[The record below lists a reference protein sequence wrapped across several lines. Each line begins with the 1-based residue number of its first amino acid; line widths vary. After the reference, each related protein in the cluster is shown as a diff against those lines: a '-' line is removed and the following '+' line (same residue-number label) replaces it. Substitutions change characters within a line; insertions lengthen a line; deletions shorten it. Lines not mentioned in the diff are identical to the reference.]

1 MNYSIHIYEHMY
13 TQTGTGTCEQMHH
26 FLMNALST
34 ILLVRL
40 RTDFWP
46 PRTSARND

>member
-1 MNYSIHIYEHMY
+1 MNMY

-26 FLMNALST
+26 FLMNALT

-46 PRTSARND
+46 PGTSARND